1 VGSDVG
7 RDARGALRSF
17 GQSDQGLFCT
27 EEPLT
32 KRRFDLGLGEGSPGI
47 EQAFE
52 VESLVAS

>member
-1 VGSDVG
+1 MGSDVG
-7 RDARGALRSF
+7 RDARGALHSF
-17 GQSDQGLFCT
+17 GQSDQGLFC
-27 EEPLT
+27 